1 MNHTPTVPVT
11 TATLDVPG
19 AQLHYE
25 LRGSGPLLALVAAPM
40 DAASFAPL
48 ADLLAADYTVLTAD
62 PRGINRS
69 VLADPEQDC
78 TPEQRA
84 DDLSRLLAHIDA
96 GPATVLGSSGGAVTA
111 LALAQAHPEQLRMM
125 IAHEPAFY
133 AQLDDRDAHRAAVE
147 EMIALYATGDVAGAW
162 FKFLDNANIHL
173 SDEELAMMMPAEPDP
188 QAVADER
195 YGFLH
200 MLRGT
205 TAWEPD
211 VATLRGGE
219 PRIVIGIGETSTGQ
233 LCDRISRVFTASL
246 DVEPTMFPGGHLGFF
261 EDPAAF
267 AARLRAV
274 LQS

>member
-1 MNHTPTVPVT
+1 MNPTLTVPVT

-19 AQLHYE
+19 ARLHYE

-48 ADLLAADYTVLTAD
+48 ADLLAADHTVLTAD

-78 TPEQRA
+78 TPGQRA
-84 DDLSRLLAHIDA
+84 DDLSRLLAHVDA

-111 LALAQAHPEQLRMM
+111 LALAQAHPEQLRMV
-125 IAHEPAFY
+125 IAHEPPFY
-133 AQLDDRDAHRAAVE
+133 VQLEDRDALRAAVE
-147 EMIALYATGDVAGAW
+147 EMISLYSAGDVAGAW
-162 FKFLDNANIHL
+162 SKFLDNANIHL

-188 QAVADER
+188 QAAADER

-205 TAWEPD
+205 TEWEPD
-211 VATLRGGE
+211 VATLRDGE
-219 PRIVIGIGETSTGQ
+219 PRIVVGIGETSTGQ
-233 LCDRISRVFTASL
+233 LCDRISRVFADSL
-246 DVEPTMFPGGHLGFF
+246 GIGPTMFPGDHLGFL
-261 EDPAAF
+261 EDPTAF

-274 LQS
+274 LSS